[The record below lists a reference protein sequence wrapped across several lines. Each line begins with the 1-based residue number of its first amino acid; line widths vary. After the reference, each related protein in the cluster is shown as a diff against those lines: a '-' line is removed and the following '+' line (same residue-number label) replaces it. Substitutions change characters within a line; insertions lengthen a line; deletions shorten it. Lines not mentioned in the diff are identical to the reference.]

1 MTKLLKQDIQ
11 NIIYFDKNKNTK
23 VSSDNLFNIDYN
35 NGETIYSDSFVKFV
49 NPVIHYQGDAY
60 NSFNEIPDVTFY
72 NNKFYVKKDY
82 LYGST
87 IYKGYSVVDYYLYNF
102 TGSSW
107 GTTYYES
114 YIFNYSDTKAYTLL
128 VTHKQWY
135 VNKEGVY
142 TETLNE
148 THTYEGNSL
157 SGLFITGPTASNAN
171 WNTVEITK
179 TSNRIIVPSHYDVY
193 DNVNSLYFGQELI
206 YQNT

>member
-1 MTKLLKQDIQ
+1 MTKLLKQDIK

-23 VSSDNLFNIDYN
+23 VSSYNLFNIDYN
-35 NGETIYSDSFVKFV
+35 NGETIYSDQFVKFV
-49 NPVIHYQGDAY
+49 KPVINYHGVY
-60 NSFNEIPDVTFY
+60 NSFNEIPDVTFN
-72 NNKFYVKKDY
+72 NNKFYIKNKD

-87 IYKGYSVVDYYLYNF
+87 IYKGYSSVNYYLYKF
-102 TGSSW
+102 TPSSW
-107 GTTYYES
+107 GTTFYES
-114 YIFNYSDTKAYTLL
+114 YIFNYSDTKTYTLL
-128 VTHKQWY
+128 VTHKQWN

-148 THTYEGNSL
+148 THTYDGNSL
-157 SGLFITGPTASNAN
+157 SGLFITGPTTSSPS

-179 TSNRIIVPSHYDVY
+179 TSNRIVVPCQYDIY